1 MAATLTGPEGEREVE
16 AAEQGGGQHP
26 GRVVRA
32 HADRERVLAGGDRGQ
47 AGHCEQLWRDALAL
61 RAPIRMIL
69 GLGEFEADQA
79 AGDLEEGF
87 VDVGASLVADAEAP
101 VLVEPADRAFDD
113 PAVFAE
119 P

>member
-1 MAATLTGPEGEREVE
+1 LE
-16 AAEQGGGQHP
+16 
-26 GRVVRA
+26 
-32 HADRERVLAGGDRGQ
+32 
-47 AGHCEQLWRDALAL
+47 
-61 RAPIRMIL
+61 
-69 GLGEFEADQA
+69 EFEADQA